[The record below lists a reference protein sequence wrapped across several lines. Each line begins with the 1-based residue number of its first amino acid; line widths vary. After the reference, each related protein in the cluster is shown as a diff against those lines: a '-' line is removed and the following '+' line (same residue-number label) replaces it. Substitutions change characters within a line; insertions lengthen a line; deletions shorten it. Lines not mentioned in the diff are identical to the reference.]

1 MKKSAICLCFVLCLF
16 IPEVMAQEIKLVA
29 MNSFQP
35 FIIQI
40 SKTQSKGIAVEVV
53 EQLFKEA
60 KIEVDPVK
68 LYPLKRMIKNVQTD
82 PYTFGFSLF
91 RTPAREN
98 QYKWVVP
105 VTLPIRSILV
115 KLKSRDDIVVNS
127 LDEAKRYKIGIVN
140 GNNLETTLKK
150 SGFTK
155 LEGVSTNEINYKKL
169 FGGRIDLVAIREP
182 TIMSELKKKGFST
195 DDIEIA
201 FALDTGREAWLLT
214 NLKTPDDI
222 IKKLQNAYEVL
233 KKEKVIEKM
242 TRKYY

>member
-1 MKKSAICLCFVLCLF
+1 
-16 IPEVMAQEIKLVA
+16 
-29 MNSFQP
+29 
-35 FIIQI
+35 
-40 SKTQSKGIAVEVV
+40 
-53 EQLFKEA
+53 
-60 KIEVDPVK
+60 
-68 LYPLKRMIKNVQTD
+68 MIKNVQTD

>member
-115 KLKSRDDIVVNS
+115 KLKSRNDIVVNS
-127 LDEAKRYKIGIVN
+127 LDEAKGYKIGIVN

-150 SGFTK
+150 SGFT
-155 LEGVSTNEINYKKL
+155 
-169 FGGRIDLVAIREP
+169 P
-182 TIMSELKKKGFST
+182 
-195 DDIEIA
+195 
-201 FALDTGREAWLLT
+201 
-214 NLKTPDDI
+214 
-222 IKKLQNAYEVL
+222 VL
-233 KKEKVIEKM
+233 PPLS
-242 TRKYY
+242 